1 MRIYWR
7 LLNPETA
14 VAISTL
20 MTPLDKQTRRSAL
33 VNQRLAEVVDLLMQ
47 VKQACWNV
55 KRSQSTSLH
64 ELFEEIAREV
74 EFFTD
79 IVAERIVQLG
89 GIAKGTVRTAAV
101 HSRLEEYPLVAGSRS
116 HVEAV
121 AKALSDF
128 GRQARTAV
136 REALALGDADTAD
149 LFTEIC
155 RGVDKWLGFV
165 RTRSNTFQYQRHK
178 QEFALANALE
188 RRLVN
193 HDSIRLK
200 KMDPASGL
208 HFLTKFRQKNRTLRK
223 EIICQSST
231 ASTPRTARP

>member
-1 MRIYWR
+1 M
-7 LLNPETA
+7 
-14 VAISTL
+14 
-20 MTPLDKQTRRSAL
+20 MPLDKRTKRNAL

-55 KRSQSTSLH
+55 KRTQSTSLY
-64 ELFEEIAREV
+64 ELFEEIAKEV

-79 IVAERIVQLG
+79 IMAERIVQLG
-89 GIAKGTVRTAAV
+89 GIAKGTVRTAAIY
-101 HSRLEEYPLVAGSRS
+101 SRLEEYPLVADNRS

-121 AKALSDF
+121 ARALSDF

-136 REALALGDADTAD
+136 KEALALGDADTAD

-155 RGVDKWLGFV
+155 LGIDKWLRFV
-165 RTRSNTFQYQRHK
+165 RARSNTSPYQRRE
-178 QEFALANALE
+178 QQLLLANNLE

-193 HDSIRLK
+193 NESIRLK

-208 HFLTKFRQKNRTLRK
+208 QFLTKFRQKSRTLRK

-231 ASTPRTARP
+231 TSTPRTVQP

>member
-1 MRIYWR
+1 MI
-7 LLNPETA
+7 
-14 VAISTL
+14 
-20 MTPLDKQTRRSAL
+20 PLDKRTKRNAL

-55 KRSQSTSLH
+55 KRTQSTSLH

-101 HSRLEEYPLVAGSRS
+101 HSRLEEYPLVAGDRS

-121 AKALSDF
+121 ARALSSF
-128 GRQARTAV
+128 EHQARTAV
-136 REALALGDADTAD
+136 KEALALDDTDTAD

-155 RGVDKWLGFV
+155 RGIDKWLRFV
-165 RTRSNTFQYQRHK
+165 QNRSTASPSQRREQKLLSARALEHR
-178 QEFALANALE
+178 LANKEAMRFTRTE
-188 RRLVN
+188 
-193 HDSIRLK
+193 
-200 KMDPASGL
+200 PASGL
-208 HFLTKFRQKNRTLRK
+208 RFLTKFRQKNQILRK
-223 EIICQSST
+223 EVICQSSIT
-231 ASTPRTARP
+231 SALRTAKP